1 MPASR
6 PNFRFEEYTTS
17 RAHANIV
24 VDGSANSATVLTLSH
39 WPGAATPS
47 ELQRDL
53 SAEIAFAYL
62 EQPAQWVDAQV
73 VTNNHYDQDG
83 LVSVFALVEP
93 DAALEHRQLLI
104 DVAAA
109 GDFGTYRDRRA
120 ARASMVI
127 AAWGDDQLGY
137 ARTLPLLLP
146 LAIDPDRY
154 RHLWETEDAH
164 LSESEAAV
172 GAGTITIDEL
182 GDIDLAVVTVPER
195 EPARSG
201 HRFTH
206 QTFEGVHPMA
216 LHNTTDRFRM
226 LVLHGHRFRFV
237 DRYETWVQYQSRPT
251 LPRVDMR
258 PLAARLS
265 ELDDVTWRAGAPGDL
280 TPELEHDGESSLSAR
295 VVTEAVVEHLTTRAI
310 MGS

>member
-1 MPASR
+1 MPASLPR
-6 PNFRFEEYTTS
+6 FRFEEYPAS
-17 RAHANIV
+17 RASPNVV
-24 VDGSANSATVLTLSH
+24 VDGSANTATVLTLSH
-39 WPGAATPS
+39 WPGAPTPA

-62 EQPAQWVDAQV
+62 EDPTQWVDAQF

-93 DAALEHRQLLI
+93 HAALQHRELLI

-127 AAWGDDQLGY
+127 AAWGDAELGY
-137 ARTLPLLLP
+137 AHTLPLLLP
-146 LAIDPDRY
+146 LALDPEPY

-164 LSESEAAV
+164 LSDSESAV
-172 GAGTITIDEL
+172 ADGTITIDEL
-182 GDIDLAVVTVPER
+182 SDIDLAVVTVPER

-206 QTFEGVHPMA
+206 QRFEGVHPMA
-216 LHNTTDRFRM
+216 LHNATDRFRM

-237 DRYETWVQYQSRPT
+237 DRYETWVQYQTRPT

-265 ELDDVTWRAGAPGDL
+265 ELDEVAWRAGAPGDL
-280 TPELEHDGESSLSAR
+280 TPELEHEGESALPGR
-295 VVTEAVVEHLTTRAI
+295 KLTEMVVEHLTARAI